1 MGLSGGKTP
10 DSFAVREK
18 ERSMAKLYV
27 VGIGPGDKKHMTA
40 AAKAAIEE
48 SQVICGYPLYLELIS
63 DMTADKEIFTTPMT
77 REMERCRYAVD
88 SVREGKTTALI
99 CSGDPGVYG
108 MAGPV
113 LTIADDIDV
122 EVVPGVSAAESGAAV
137 LGSPLTG
144 DHCIISLSDINTPW
158 DTIEKRLKSASGAD
172 MVIVLYNPM
181 SKHRPD
187 NLKKACRVM
196 LEEKSGD
203 TVCGYVR
210 NIARNG
216 EEKKILKLT
225 ELAEEKLDM
234 FTTVFIGNT
243 GTIVRDG
250 RMVTKRGYEP

>member
-1 MGLSGGKTP
+1 
-10 DSFAVREK
+10 
-18 ERSMAKLYV
+18 MARLYV
-27 VGIGPGDKKHMTA
+27 IGIGPGDKKHMTA

-48 SQVICGYPLYLELIS
+48 SQVICGYTLYLDLIK

-88 SVREGKTTALI
+88 RVKEGKTTALI

-113 LTIADDIDV
+113 LTIAENIET
-122 EVVPGVSAAESGAAV
+122 EVIPGVSAAESGAAV

-144 DHCIISLSDINTPW
+144 DHCILSLSDINTPW
-158 DTIEKRLKSASGAD
+158 ETIEKRLRFASAAD

-181 SKHRPD
+181 SKRRPD
-187 NLKKACRVM
+187 NLKKACRIM

-203 TVCGYVR
+203 TICGYVR

-216 EEKKILKLT
+216 EEKKILKLS
-225 ELAEEKLDM
+225 ELAGEKLDM

-243 GTIVRDG
+243 GTMEKDG
-250 RMVTKRGYEP
+250 RMVTKRGYET